1 MKDNP
6 ETTLRQEQFVII
18 LELLHV
24 ILVLFISESFCLLQL
39 ETFEY
44 KHTKNLVVPNILTSK
59 IIDVRKQARPSNASY
74 RQSKMTSMHREFG
87 HIIYCVRIDE
97 ESCLF
102 RVFFQLQYMYQ
113 TETGSILCAQVIV
126 VSSDPIS
133 PFFIQE
139 GRTKLEN
146 TLQCI

>member
-1 MKDNP
+1 MKRSS
-6 ETTLRQEQFVII
+6 ETIKIFFSFLHLAVSAYYSLKLSNKNRKKI
-18 LELLHV
+18 LFLM
-24 ILVLFISESFCLLQL
+24 IFSCLA
-39 ETFEY
+39 
-44 KHTKNLVVPNILTSK
+44 SK
-59 IIDVRKQARPSNASY
+59 IIDVRKQANVSRPSNASY
-74 RQSKMTSMHREFG
+74 SKMTSMRREFG
-87 HIIYCVRIDE
+87 HIIYCVRLDE

-102 RVFFQLQYMYQ
+102 RVFFSRSMYQ

-139 GRTKLEN
+139 GRTKLVGN